1 MRKRRRR
8 LRRRRRRRR
17 RLDSVSSL
25 AWGFLLWGRKEKM
38 LSEENED
45 GDEQRN
51 RERYDL
57 SQLHRYPTITYT

>member
-1 MRKRRRR
+1 
-8 LRRRRRRRR
+8 
-17 RLDSVSSL
+17 VC
-25 AWGFLLWGRKEKM
+25 LLWLGDFFCGVGKEKM

-57 SQLHRYPTITYT
+57 SQLHQYPTITYT